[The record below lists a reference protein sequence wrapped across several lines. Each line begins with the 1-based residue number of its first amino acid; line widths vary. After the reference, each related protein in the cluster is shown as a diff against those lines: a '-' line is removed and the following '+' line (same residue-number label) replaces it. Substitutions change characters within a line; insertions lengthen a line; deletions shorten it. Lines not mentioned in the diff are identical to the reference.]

1 MTKNIG
7 KAMFLPS
14 WHESQWCEKNHI
26 NEPSQKRGRETIP
39 KKVRRDIKLS
49 SYRVD
54 KQNQSNL
61 EPIWVIVWVCLYFFS
76 LKAGTYLEISDSPWS
91 DLSGWIIKSN
101 QEKKA
106 LNSFKYWIYFFLLW
120 PPPISLLLKHLC
132 YFFAELCFI
141 WQGLCYAKVNVI

>member
-7 KAMFLPS
+7 KAMFLSS

-61 EPIWVIVWVCLYFFS
+61 EPIWVIVWVCFYLFS
-76 LKAGTYLEISDSPWS
+76 LKAGTHLKLSDPPWS
-91 DLSGWIIKSN
+91 DLSGWISKLN
-101 QEKKA
+101 QET
-106 LNSFKYWIYFFLLW
+106 LNWFKYRILVFPPW
-120 PPPISLLLKHLC
+120 PLPIPLLLKHLR
-132 YFFAELCFI
+132 YFLLNSALF
-141 WQGLCYAKVNVI
+141 GKVFVMQKLM